1 MARTKPN
8 KEIAD
13 MLSEIIDGHPGV
25 SKLLSEKQDWLV
37 SEGHCLESDLIKLGS
52 WHQISAE
59 LVIIDLLKKLEKKPL
74 VLVDINQ
81 MVERVEMS
89 FFMIFMQT
97 RGYWPYMD
105 PIGEPPRRAEAKEM
119 LDLCS
124 DWVEYN
130 RKQRKLMAGPQ
141 SLPQRTGVKDE

>member
-8 KEIAD
+8 REIVD
-13 MLSEIIDGHPGV
+13 MLSEKLVGHPGV

-37 SEGHCLESDLIKLGS
+37 SEGHCLKSDLVKLGP

-59 LVIIDLLKKLEKKPL
+59 LVIVDLLKKLEKKPL
-74 VLVDINQ
+74 VFVDINPV
-81 MVERVEMS
+81 VERVEMS

-97 RGYWPYMD
+97 RGYWPYRD

-119 LDLCS
+119 LDLCR

-130 RKQRKLMAGPQ
+130 RKQRKLMAEPQ
-141 SLPQRTGVKDE
+141 SLPQRTGAKDE